1 MRAILWLSTLW
12 LLAGG
17 LLAQTPDPIKVKVEF
32 WGTATIP
39 EANAKNVGTSSNP
52 VPVFTLR
59 FKIKDPAGAEIE
71 EYTTR
76 TYSEGDN
83 DDDTERNH
91 IWKLEPYAQ
100 AELEVEKTYTVH
112 YSSDYTGSMVPNPQV
127 NARLMEDTCFNLVLD
142 KTVTPNT
149 ITIIPK
155 SAGTGASDGNIN
167 SVHYWIDLGADSI
180 SALGKIKLSAENI
193 NSAAFNRSILQVAGS
208 ASVKVLPLANPNPV
222 QQIKTPANL
231 IVVNQVQSS
240 GVDIGF
246 DVVFYTAD
254 PAAVIGSNGLYPV
267 PTTAPTHTFNFRQ
280 ASSGSGE
287 PQLKISET
295 RASGQEYYLFTQK
308 PGNAWSM
315 EKGDIASGVFKPATR
330 DFLTREVADGEP
342 VKVTYTEDVAAP
354 AGTVVDI
361 NRIYADT
368 ASASL
373 RGRVHSVDHPNGQRE
388 SYAYAQG
395 AYDKTTR
402 TFTSGTGVYRQT
414 STTFGVARTANP
426 LVAYRSSR
434 TISVT
439 DTNGVEWQQRFE
451 VYDGTAFQPVYQID
465 NDYDSAGHLVQIIRD
480 GRIIYSAVYTDG
492 RKTSETD
499 ERGIERTFGNFN
511 ADGQPQTI
519 TKVGV
524 AASGNYAAQSS
535 IVATVSYDSL
545 GRGETNRYETAGG
558 LTRYLNSR
566 AYDSNDRIDWT
577 KDRGLVT
584 DYVYAT
590 VSGNKV
596 TTIYGPDGASE
607 IRTEGASGQL
617 LSVTGTGVTAAYHTR
632 GTNTDGT
639 TWERV
644 DYGAATSPNYTKTTR
659 DVLGNVVSEERP
671 AFGGGTQTQ
680 GYFYNLQGR
689 ITKETRTGYADTLY
703 VYDSDFG
710 ELYRQGQDLNSNGML
725 DPAPSGF
732 DAPEPIQQFE
742 TYYEKIGSNWYE
754 VRKVSAFR
762 DSGGT
767 PVMVSCSKERLNLT
781 ATLMSERI
789 EIDEAGVTTTETT
802 TVDRAAKLVTTTRTV
817 PGASNV
823 AEQVTRNGLLQ
834 TSRDATQ
841 TQAVLYGYDAL
852 GRLQS
857 ITDPRSGATTTYAYD
872 NYDRVT
878 SVVAASATDSQQK
891 QTVQYSYLPGATS
904 QGYYPAG
911 TPQLGAGQI
920 QWQRESQVLSGSP
933 NRTTYFRYDL
943 RGNRTHTWGD
953 TYPVW
958 TEYDDFGR
966 MWKLHTYR
974 AAVSSPTTLP
984 WPAGDITTWGYD
996 EATGLLTTKRDAA
1009 NKGPTYTYW
1018 PSGLLKRRTWARQ
1031 VAGAALTAD
1040 YTYYTTGSLYTVNY
1054 SDSTPDV
1061 TLEYHRDGRI
1071 KTQSD
1076 AAGLNTYAYDTAF
1089 RAKGETYSGSGQLS
1103 GFTVEYPL
1111 DTYGRLVEANAKRGA
1126 TLLSGAGYGY
1136 SATTGLLD
1144 SVRTLEA
1151 SGSAGRK
1158 AFYTYA
1164 AQSALVDTVEHHLN
1178 EAAVRN
1184 DSSRL
1189 LVSRRIYDHLGR
1201 FDTASSRFASDANA
1215 FSLSDYG
1222 YDSLG
1227 RRQSQL
1233 LADGSHW
1240 TYEYDLRNQ
1249 VKGGVRETAANVA
1262 LPGLDFDYAY
1272 DEIGNRSTATVNGQI
1287 STYAPNALNQYDQRT
1302 VPGVLQVQGAAPSG
1316 EKVAVNN
1323 TIATVAQG
1331 RFAAQVPV
1339 ANSSGPVYDR
1349 VNTAAVNQSASPL
1362 DFALE
1367 NQGALFLG
1375 KSPETYAYDDDGN
1388 LTRDGRWD
1396 YTWDAENRLARMS
1409 TRADVAAV
1417 LPSLPRRQLDFVYDA
1432 QGRRIAKKVS
1442 SVSSGGAL
1450 TQLSHRSFLYRG
1462 WNLIAELDASVS
1474 PQALVAAHA
1483 WGPDLSSSSQGAGGI
1498 GGLLW
1503 TRQAVAAP
1511 DAPAG
1516 YYAPAYDGNGNI
1528 TEWLSLASS
1537 AASNA
1542 ARVVG
1547 VLEYAPFGESLR
1559 RSGVAKALPFS
1570 FSSKYVDHESG
1581 LNYYGFRYYNPST
1594 GRWLS
1599 RDPIAEEGGA
1609 NLYGLLDNNPVD
1621 EVDVLGMGKAKV
1633 VGYVVRRTAKGLQK
1647 IVPVFTHK
1655 EAARLFR
1662 KSTDLLVKTKGDAFK
1677 IAKIAIDRKNLL
1689 RHKPHKLPTGGKG
1702 SPHFQDD
1709 KLAGSHIFWSAMIGL
1724 VGATTANELDA
1735 QGTGVEFS
1743 EVYTNPYPGPSK
1755 ANMLTV
1761 SHWAGEDSVLSY
1773 LDWINPGELVA
1784 MAGDAGRYIDREIDK
1799 ELVGFSVT
1807 VIQCNKPLYS
1817 FGFDTDGRLISSGE
1831 WREGVLEP
1839 AMIDGLANELWLDL
1853 KGAANE

>member
-193 NSAAFNRSILQVAGS
+193 NSAAFNRSILQVAAGR
-208 ASVKVLPLANPNPV
+208 ASVKVLPLANPNPI

-231 IVVNQVQSS
+231 IVVNQVQSG

-267 PTTAPTHTFNFRQ
+267 PTIAPTHTFNFRQ

-330 DFLTREVADGEP
+330 DFLTREVVDGEP

-354 AGTVVDI
+354 SGTVVEI
-361 NRIYADT
+361 TRIYADT

-373 RGRVHSVDHPNGQRE
+373 RGRIHSVDHPNGQRE

-395 AYDKTTR
+395 SYDKTTR
-402 TFTSGTGVYRQT
+402 TFTSGAGLYRQT
-414 STTFGVARTANP
+414 STTFGVARTTNP

-465 NDYDSAGHLVQIIRD
+465 NDYDSAGHLVQTIRD

-584 DYVYAT
+584 DYVYST

-607 IRTEGASGQL
+607 IRTEDASGQL
-617 LSVTGTGVTAAYHTR
+617 LSVTGTRVTAAYYTR

-644 DYGAATSPNYTKTTR
+644 DYGVPASLNYTKTTR
-659 DVLGNVVSEERP
+659 DVLGNVVSKERP
-671 AFGGGTQTQ
+671 AFGGGTQAQ

-710 ELYRQGQDLNSNGML
+710 ELYRQGQDLNGNGVL
-725 DPAPSGF
+725 DLAPSGS

-742 TYYEKIGSNWYE
+742 SYYEKIGSNWYE
-754 VRKVSAFR
+754 IRKVSAFR

-767 PVMVSCSKERLNLT
+767 PVMISCSKERLNLT
-781 ATLMSERI
+781 TTLMSERI
-789 EIDEAGVTTTETT
+789 EIDEAGVTTTEAT

-1054 SDSTPDV
+1054 SDGTPDV

-1103 GFTVEYPL
+1103 GFNVEYPL
-1111 DTYGRLVEANAKRGA
+1111 DTYGRLAEASAKRGA
-1126 TLLSGAGYGY
+1126 TLLSGYGYGY

-1151 SGSAGRK
+1151 SGAAGRK

-1164 AQSALVDTVEHHLN
+1164 NQSDLVDTVEHHLS

-1233 LADGSHW
+1233 LADGNHW

-1272 DEIGNRSTATVNGQI
+1272 DEIGNRSTATVNGQP

-1316 EKVAVNN
+1316 AKVAVNN

-1331 RFAAQVPV
+1331 RFAAQVP
-1339 ANSSGPVYDR
+1339 ASNDSSPVYTR
-1349 VNTAAVNQSASPL
+1349 VKTAAVNQSTSPL
-1362 DFALE
+1362 NFALE
-1367 NQGALFLG
+1367 DQGALFLA
-1375 KSPETYAYDDDGN
+1375 KSPEAYSYDDDGN

-1396 YTWDAENRLARMS
+1396 YVWDAENRLVRMS
-1409 TRADVAAV
+1409 TRADVAAA
-1417 LPSLPRRQLDFVYDA
+1417 LPTLPRCQLDFVYDSA
-1432 QGRRIAKKVS
+1432 GRRIAKKVF

-1450 TQLSHRSFLYRG
+1450 TQLSHRSFLYQG
-1462 WNLIAELDASVS
+1462 WNLIAELDATSS
-1474 PQALVAAHA
+1474 PQGLVTAHA
-1483 WGPDLSSSSQGAGGI
+1483 WGLDLSGSPQGVGGI
-1498 GGLLW
+1498 AGLLW
-1503 TRQAVAAP
+1503 TWQAVAAP
-1511 DAPAG
+1511 DVPVG

-1528 TEWLSLASS
+1528 TVWISLAAS

-1547 VLEYAPFGESLR
+1547 LLEYAPFGEPLR
-1559 RSGVAKALPFS
+1559 RSGAAKALPFA
-1570 FSSKYVDHESG
+1570 FSSKYTDQESG
-1581 LNYYGFRYYNPST
+1581 LNYYGYRYYNATS

-1599 RDPIAEEGGA
+1599 RDPIGEGDGA
-1609 NLYGLLDNNPVD
+1609 NVYLNVRNNPVLF
-1621 EVDVLGMGKAKV
+1621 VDILGRSIWGGASLY
-1633 VGYVVRRTAKGLQK
+1633 GSTAAMALLQ
-1647 IVPVFTHK
+1647 IWGDARGHELYEHYFTARGAPFSRYNDILWQIYLEK
-1655 EAARLFR
+1655 NEALELAIWSQLTDDIARLH
-1662 KSTDLLVKTKGDAFK
+1662 KPYQPWKGDVGGR
-1677 IAKIAIDRKNLL
+1677 IAGRPALTDHRLGSGYHVLNEVTVYYKGKLQYDCYEIFGDMEYRIEDRADANINWSDFANTPAVATADLVSVGAAMAASLGHAKSFDVRISWKSFFFL
-1689 RHKPHKLPTGGKG
+1689 RTFMNG
-1702 SPHFQDD
+1702 SPMYINSSNDYGFP
-1709 KLAGSHIFWSAMIGL
+1709 F
-1724 VGATTANELDA
+1724 
-1735 QGTGVEFS
+1735 
-1743 EVYTNPYPGPSK
+1743 GP
-1755 ANMLTV
+1755 
-1761 SHWAGEDSVLSY
+1761 DS
-1773 LDWINPGELVA
+1773 
-1784 MAGDAGRYIDREIDK
+1784 
-1799 ELVGFSVT
+1799 
-1807 VIQCNKPLYS
+1807 Q
-1817 FGFDTDGRLISSGE
+1817 
-1831 WREGVLEP
+1831 
-1839 AMIDGLANELWLDL
+1839 
-1853 KGAANE
+1853 